1 MKHRNTGTLIRKLKE
16 AKIFES
22 FCVENAEEL
31 TETDFC
37 AYLEKLCREKHT
49 EAGKVIKAS
58 DIDRTYGYQI
68 FNGTRKPSRDK
79 VIQLAF
85 GLGLDVEETQS
96 LLRAADKSIL
106 YPRIKRDAAII
117 FAVSKK
123 MRLTETQIFLMSLG
137 MSIIGE

>member
-1 MKHRNTGTLIRKLKE
+1 MKHRSTGTLIRKLKE
-16 AKIFES
+16 ARIFES

-85 GLGLDVEETQS
+85 GLGLDVEETQG

-123 MRLTETQIFLMSLG
+123 MRLTEAQIFLMSLG